1 MPAKKKTDTAP
12 TKTDKSPA
20 KKASVKKKADTAPV
34 EKVSAKKKTD
44 TAPVEKVSAK
54 KKTDTAPVE
63 KVSAKK
69 KTADAPVENE
79 SQSVFSIGKKIK
91 KVRSERNMTLDQVA
105 NQSGFSVDYLKEL
118 EAGKVI
124 PPVGTLL
131 QIARAMG
138 IDSGFF
144 LKEEEGKLEKRVK
157 EYSKRTDNYAYT
169 TLTPG
174 AENKHLKA
182 FRVVIDPMTD
192 HEGVGYQHEGEEFV
206 YVLSG
211 KVEVIVGDNVNA
223 LEKEDC
229 LHFNSGIKHNLR
241 NTGKKAAELIVII
254 FSP

>member
-1 MPAKKKTDTAP
+1 MPAKKKTDTTPVKKNKA
-12 TKTDKSPA
+12 PA
-20 KKASVKKKADTAPV
+20 KKVSAKKKADTAPE
-34 EKVSAKKKTD
+34 EKVSAKKKAATVPAV
-44 TAPVEKVSAK
+44 TES
-54 KKTDTAPVE
+54 
-63 KVSAKK
+63 
-69 KTADAPVENE
+69 EN
-79 SQSVFSIGKKIK
+79 VFSIGKKIK
-91 KVRSERNMTLDQVA
+91 KVRSERSLTLDQVA
-105 NQSGFSVDYLKEL
+105 NQTGFSTDYLKDL
-118 EAGKVI
+118 EAGRLI

-131 QIARAMG
+131 QVARAMG

-144 LKEEEGKLEKRVK
+144 LKDEEVKLEKRVK
-157 EYSKRTDNYAYT
+157 EYSKRTDNYAYI

-211 KVEVIVGDNVNA
+211 KVEILVGDNINA
-223 LEKEDC
+223 LEKDDS

-241 NTGKKAAELIVII
+241 NTGKKAAELLVII